1 MICSYSLAKDIIPN
15 VALMIHIKAVV
26 LQEAPGFGEVKTFP
40 LKQQASENDDLTV
53 QRNSLETKIIDTKKQ
68 NNRHKSKII
77 DTKSNIIDTKKKI
90 LDTKSKIINPIRKI
104 IDTKKKQKIDTKAK

>member
-53 QRNSLETKIIDTKKQ
+53 QRNSHETKIIDTKSKMIDT
-68 NNRHKSKII
+68 KSKII
-77 DTKSNIIDTKKKI
+77 DTKS
-90 LDTKSKIINPIRKI
+90 KI
-104 IDTKKKQKIDTKAK
+104 IDTTRSPQISNKTMDLVPRK

>member
-53 QRNSLETKIIDTKKQ
+53 QRNSLDTKSKMIDT
-68 NNRHKSKII
+68 KSKII
-77 DTKSNIIDTKKKI
+77 DTKS
-90 LDTKSKIINPIRKI
+90 KIIHKKENNRRQKQNNKHNKQNNRHNK
-104 IDTKKKQKIDTKAK
+104 TK

>member
-1 MICSYSLAKDIIPN
+1 MSFFLLTFDLVMICSYSLAKDIIPN

-53 QRNSLETKIIDTKKQ
+53 IPDICHFFYTDKIFEE
-68 NNRHKSKII
+68 
-77 DTKSNIIDTKKKI
+77 
-90 LDTKSKIINPIRKI
+90 
-104 IDTKKKQKIDTKAK
+104 

>member
-26 LQEAPGFGEVKTFP
+26 LQEAPGFGEVKTFQ

-53 QRNSLETKIIDTKKQ
+53 QRNSHETKIIDTKSKMIDT
-68 NNRHKSKII
+68 KSKII
-77 DTKSNIIDTKKKI
+77 DTKKENNRHQKQNNKHNKQNNRHKK
-90 LDTKSKIINPIRKI
+90 NKI
-104 IDTKKKQKIDTKAK
+104 IDTKAK

>member
-26 LQEAPGFGEVKTFP
+26 LQEAPGFREVRTFP

-53 QRNSLETKIIDTKKQ
+53 QRNSLETKIIDTKSKMIDT
-68 NNRHKSKII
+68 KSKII
-77 DTKSNIIDTKKKI
+77 DTKKENNRHQKQNNKHNKQNNRH
-90 LDTKSKIINPIRKI
+90 KNKI
-104 IDTKKKQKIDTKAK
+104 IDTKAKY